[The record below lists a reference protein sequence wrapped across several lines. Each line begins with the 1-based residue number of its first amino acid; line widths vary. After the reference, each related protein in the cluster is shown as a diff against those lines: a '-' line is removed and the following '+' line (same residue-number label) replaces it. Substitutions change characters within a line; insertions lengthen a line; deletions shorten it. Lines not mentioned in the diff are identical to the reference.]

1 MRVPNNPPAARKFPI
16 LCYVTDRQ
24 GLPHAS
30 PWEITSALIRKM
42 ETITSAGVDWLQ
54 IREKDLSAREL
65 SNLAREALRRT
76 MALSAKQP
84 AVTRVLI
91 NDRLDIALSE
101 HADGVHLGEQSL
113 PVTEAKQL
121 MESRLQPAP
130 ARLPVPAQP
139 APGPRQAQPAPAD
152 FLLGVSCH
160 SLKGVK
166 SAAQAGATY
175 VIFGPIFATP
185 SKTRFGESQG
195 LHRLAEACR
204 SAKIPVLAIGG
215 ITVENAAACIA
226 AGAAGIAAIR
236 LFQDAPD
243 PAATIEELREL
254 TA

>member
-1 MRVPNNPPAARKFPI
+1 VRVPNNPPAARKFPI
-16 LCYVTDRQ
+16 LCYVTDRKI
-24 GLPHAS
+24 LPHAS
-30 PWEITSALIRKM
+30 PMTSALIRKM
-42 ETITSAGVDWLQ
+42 ETIASAGIDWLQ

-76 MALSAKQP
+76 TASSAKERR
-84 AVTRVLI
+84 VTRILI

-121 MESRLQPAP
+121 IESRLQVAP
-130 ARLPVPAQP
+130 ALLPVPAQP
-139 APGPRQAQPAPAD
+139 APRPLLTQPSPTD

-160 SLKGVK
+160 SLKAVK
-166 SAAQAGATY
+166 SAALAGATY

-185 SKTRFGESQG
+185 SKASFGDSQG
-195 LHRLAEACR
+195 LNLLAEACR

-215 ITVENAAACIA
+215 ITVENAGACIA

-243 PAATIEELREL
+243 PAATIKELREL